1 MRRNINEVR
10 EELERRRIAYERQRR
25 ARRRRLLYTVP
36 IVLVALVLMTA
47 LLPWGELISPPSPP
61 ESPYHSG
68 PSDPPKSTDPQ
79 EPQASRPPDDPAS
92 PSDPLHGS
100 ASYRGGVDS
109 FEELLEVAELI
120 AVGTVVSTDALSPLT
135 ETATVRIEA
144 VWRAPEGVPSEIAL
158 YQMKDSHTASV
169 GCRYLLFL
177 MAQTEGETDAFYSIG
192 GGQGTLLYDAE
203 SGRVSGFG
211 VIDGEAATRF
221 LADND
226 PISGGSP

>member
-1 MRRNINEVR
+1 MRRSIQEVR
-10 EELERRRIAYERQRR
+10 AELEIRRCAYEKQKRE
-25 ARRRRLLYTVP
+25 RRRRLLYTVP
-36 IVLVALVLMTA
+36 VLTLAIVIATV
-47 LLPWGELISPPSPP
+47 LLPWGELMSSPPPP
-61 ESPYHSG
+61 ESPYHG
-68 PSDPPKSTDPQ
+68 DPGDPPKSTDPT
-79 EPQASRPPDDPAS
+79 SPDDPT
-92 PSDPLHGS
+92 HGS

-120 AVGTVVSTDALSPLT
+120 AVGTVVSTDAPSPLT

-144 VWRAPEGVPSEIAL
+144 VYRAPEGVPSEIAL

-226 PISGGSP
+226 PIRGELP